1 MFDNMFLIQYW
12 CFVTFSFY
20 TITMRYIEYKLLT
33 LSSLGQAITGYAF
46 QSINAPHL
54 LISYTHTPSKTARPS
69 CRSASHHSSFSPDD
83 HTARCR
89 SAVISAG
96 YDCSSDHTSVCR
108 MHICDTGSHLPSSY
122 KPLPPLFKFLDK
134 SCIPAFQ
141 STHHICFHKILR
153 CNKS

>member
-20 TITMRYIEYKLLT
+20 TITMRYIEYKLLFIIV
-33 LSSLGQAITGYAF
+33 LRTGYYRICF
-46 QSINAPHL
+46 PINAPHL
-54 LISYTHTPSKTARPS
+54 LTSYTHTPSKTARPS
-69 CRSASHHSSFSPDD
+69 YRSSSHHSSFSPDG

-96 YDCSSDHTSVCR
+96 YDCSLDHTSVCR

-122 KPLPPLFKFLDK
+122 KPLPLLFKLLDK